1 MYNNFAFIKGVFMPS
16 GSHGGGG
23 GSHGGGFGGGSHFGG
38 GHRGSGSSRRGPT
51 PLRIWFFGHR
61 YYVPAEKTSALRGLV
76 SVFVI
81 LLFFGIISTFMLVS
95 ANNQIEQ
102 IEVDHT
108 YYVKMI
114 NYATTHPDFQK
125 TGKIT
130 DKFYNSNCKKWYLTY
145 SLETHDGRTLDGY
158 TYSVYSDDEID
169 NFVIG
174 DDILIAVNSSTVTMQ
189 TDSITMDYINIPI
202 ENDGEYIIS
211 QRARKTSLTL
221 VVLFFGAS
229 VVVAAVFIVKTK
241 KSMKLNELEKE
252 QQASQIEHVQ
262 EVKRCKYCGSKQNP
276 DDTKCPNCG
285 ASFVD

>member
-81 LLFFGIISTFMLVS
+81 LLLFGIISTFMLVS

-130 DKFYNSNCKKWYLTY
+130 DKFYNSNCKN
-145 SLETHDGRTLDGY
+145 G
-158 TYSVYSDDEID
+158 I
-169 NFVIG
+169 
-174 DDILIAVNSSTVTMQ
+174 
-189 TDSITMDYINIPI
+189 
-202 ENDGEYIIS
+202 
-211 QRARKTSLTL
+211 
-221 VVLFFGAS
+221 
-229 VVVAAVFIVKTK
+229 
-241 KSMKLNELEKE
+241 
-252 QQASQIEHVQ
+252 
-262 EVKRCKYCGSKQNP
+262 
-276 DDTKCPNCG
+276 
-285 ASFVD
+285 

>member
-1 MYNNFAFIKGVFMPS
+1 MPS
-16 GSHGGGG
+16 GSHGGGAG
-23 GSHGGGFGGGSHFGG
+23 GHGGGFGGGGSHFGG
-38 GHRGSGSSRRGPT
+38 GRGLSGPSRRSPT
-51 PLRIWFFGHR
+51 PIRIWFFGHH
-61 YYVPAEKTSALRGLV
+61 YYVPAEKTNALRGLV

-174 DDILIAVNSSTVTMQ
+174 DDILLAVNSSTVTMQ

-221 VVLFFGAS
+221 IVLFFGAS
-229 VVVAAVFIVKTK
+229 VVVAVLTFIKAK

-252 QQASQIEHVQ
+252 NASSPAQNES
-262 EVKRCKYCGSKQNP
+262 VKRCKYCGSKQNP